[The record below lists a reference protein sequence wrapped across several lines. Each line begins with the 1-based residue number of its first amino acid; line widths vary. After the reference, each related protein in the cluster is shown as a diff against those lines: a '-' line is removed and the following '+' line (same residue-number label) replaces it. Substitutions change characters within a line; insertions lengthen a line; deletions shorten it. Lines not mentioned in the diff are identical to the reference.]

1 MENKPADI
9 RERTFQF
16 GLEVVKSIEK
26 IPHTQ
31 AGDVIGNQLIRSA
44 TSIGA
49 NAQEALSANSKA
61 DFTYK
66 TNIALCEARETHYW
80 LRLLKESG
88 LRVDPAIDS
97 LLIEAEEIK
106 KFSVQLL
113 AQREESEK
121 CDDQ

>member
-26 IPHTQ
+26 IPHTR
-31 AGDVIGNQLIRSA
+31 AGNVIANQLIRSA

-66 TNIALCEARETHYW
+66 TNIALCEARETYYW

-88 LRVDPAIDS
+88 LLVDKGKDTLMQEADEITRILGAIVS
-97 LLIEAEEIK
+97 TSRGKRKI
-106 KFSVQLL
+106 
-113 AQREESEK
+113 
-121 CDDQ
+121 